1 MVRVH
6 CFLCMTLLILLSAAA
21 AGTMDVGYVQPSN
34 TTMFH
39 GVAGG
44 IEWLDP
50 EMATAQHITYG
61 AVRNAGQPAATAA
74 KGG

>member
-21 AGTMDVGYVQPSN
+21 AGTMDVGYVRPSN
-34 TTMFH
+34 TTMFD

-44 IEWLDP
+44 TDWLDP
-50 EMATAQHITYG
+50 EMATDPHI
-61 AVRNAGQPAATAA
+61 
-74 KGG
+74 